1 MESPLL
7 ENIGNS
13 ESEYALLV
21 NVQVTYTSRSPSS
34 GGKLT
39 DGDRGV

>member
-13 ESEYALLV
+13 ESEYALV
-21 NVQVTYTSRSPSS
+21 NVQVTYTSRNPSS
-34 GGKLT
+34 GGKLS

>member
-13 ESEYALLV
+13 ESESALV
-21 NVQVTYTSRSPSS
+21 NVQITYTSRSPSS

-39 DGDRGV
+39 DGDRDV